1 LASSEEPLTRLT
13 VNILPLTKEQL
24 GKMRIRKGINAT
36 DAVYRAFFIIDQID
50 DLLPKGGEITIID
63 ADGKSHTLVVI

>member
-1 LASSEEPLTRLT
+1 
-13 VNILPLTKEQL
+13 
-24 GKMRIRKGINAT
+24 MRIRKGINAT